1 MRKARRVQQDGI
13 SFQGRRYFDVTLAA
27 YVGEDVLI
35 RYDPSDMAEIRV
47 YYRDAFLC
55 RAICAELAGEQ
66 VSLKEIIQAR
76 TKQRKQLRT
85 VLRDR
90 TKIAKEAQKLVQ
102 PQEEPKV
109 LIPPPSLPDP
119 PSSPSRLKRYINE

>member
-1 MRKARRVQQDGI
+1 VHQDGI
-13 SFQGRRYFDVTLAA
+13 YFQGRRYFDVTLAA

-47 YYRDAFLC
+47 YYRETFLC

-76 TKQRKQLRT
+76 TKQRKHIRT
-85 VLRDR
+85 VLHDR
-90 TKIAKEAQKLVQ
+90 TRTLKEALGETQQ
-102 PQEEPKV
+102 RSEPEAF
-109 LIPPPSLPDP
+109 LPPDP
-119 PSSPSRLKRYINE
+119 LPEPPRSPSRLKRYINE

>member
-1 MRKARRVQQDGI
+1 
-13 SFQGRRYFDVTLAA
+13 
-27 YVGEDVLI
+27 
-35 RYDPSDMAEIRV
+35 MAEIRV

-90 TKIAKEAQKLVQ
+90 TKIAKEAQKLSQ
-102 PQEEPKV
+102 PQEEPQA
-109 LIPPPSLPDP
+109 LIPPPLPDP

>member
-1 MRKARRVQQDGI
+1 VQQDGI
-13 SFQGRRYFDVTLAA
+13 SFQGQRYFDVTLAA

-90 TKIAKEAQKLVQ
+90 TKIAKEAQKIAQ
-102 PQEEPKV
+102 PQEEPQA
-109 LIPPPSLPDP
+109 LIPPPPLPDP